1 MCYCKTGSGDLTA
14 SISAAETKISTLE
27 AETTSA
33 SSTKDSV
40 EGVLAQS
47 RADLAAAKKA
57 MAEATAK
64 REKESAD
71 FLKLQADYVA
81 NIGALMKA
89 VAAISKGMTG
99 GFLQTSAASTVKNL
113 VSSGKMDISDND
125 RDELLSFL
133 SGPFSQG
140 YSAAGSTEIV
150 GLLKQLGDEMATAL
164 AEATHAEEK
173 AQHIFNELMSAKTSE
188 SNALIKMIEE
198 KIQKSGELAV
208 SIAQM
213 TNDKEDTAEA
223 LSEDQ
228 TFLAELKKSCATKEA
243 EWEARCKTRADELVA
258 LAETI
263 KILNDDDALELFKK
277 TLPGASSSFVEVVR
291 SANQVRS
298 RALALLQRA
307 SQASGAAQAEGHQM
321 LDFIKYALQGKKIG
335 FEKVISM
342 IDEMVATLKK
352 EQTDDDSKK
361 EYCLTEL
368 DTSDDKKKSLEKTIS
383 DTEASIATTEEGIAS
398 ATDDIAALTAAI
410 KALDAS
416 VAEAT
421 EQRKAEN
428 SDYKELMSSNTAAK
442 ELLGMAV
449 NRLNQYYN
457 PKLYVPPAKVERT
470 TMDAISQD
478 VGGASLVQL
487 SEHRRAGRVAP
498 PPPPETFGAYAKKTE
513 ENGGV
518 LAMIKLLVA
527 DLDKEMTEAE
537 TSEKDSQADYEA
549 LMKESAEKRAT
560 DSKSLADKEGEKASL
575 EGDLQS
581 HKGDLKEANTDLAT
595 TLKYIHSLHTEC
607 DWLLKYYDVRKEM
620 RASEVDALGKA
631 KAVLN
636 GADFSLLQ
644 TAQSLRR

>member
-1 MCYCKTGSGDLTA
+1 
-14 SISAAETKISTLE
+14 
-27 AETTSA
+27 
-33 SSTKDSV
+33 
-40 EGVLAQS
+40 
-47 RADLAAAKKA
+47 
-57 MAEATAK
+57 
-64 REKESAD
+64 
-71 FLKLQADYVA
+71 
-81 NIGALMKA
+81 
-89 VAAISKGMTG
+89 
-99 GFLQTSAASTVKNL
+99 
-113 VSSGKMDISDND
+113 
-125 RDELLSFL
+125 
-133 SGPFSQG
+133 
-140 YSAAGSTEIV
+140 
-150 GLLKQLGDEMATAL
+150 
-164 AEATHAEEK
+164 
-173 AQHIFNELMSAKTSE
+173 
-188 SNALIKMIEE
+188 
-198 KIQKSGELAV
+198 
-208 SIAQM
+208 
-213 TNDKEDTAEA
+213 
-223 LSEDQ
+223 
-228 TFLAELKKSCATKEA
+228 
-243 EWEARCKTRADELVA
+243 
-258 LAETI
+258 
-263 KILNDDDALELFKK
+263 
-277 TLPGASSSFVEVVR
+277 
-291 SANQVRS
+291 
-298 RALALLQRA
+298 
-307 SQASGAAQAEGHQM
+307 
-321 LDFIKYALQGKKIG
+321 
-335 FEKVISM
+335 
-342 IDEMVATLKK
+342 MVATLKK

-361 EYCLTEL
+361 EYCLAEL

-398 ATDDIAALTAAI
+398 ATDDIAALTASI

-428 SDYKELMSSNTAAK
+428 TDYKELMSSNTAAK

-457 PKLYVPPAKVERT
+457 PKLYVPPARVERT
-470 TMDAISQD
+470 AMDAIYQD

-518 LAMIKLLVA
+518 MAMIRLLVA

-560 DSKSLADKEGEKASL
+560 DSKSLGDKEGEKASL
-575 EGDLQS
+575 EGDLES
-581 HKGDLKEANTDLAT
+581 HKDSLKEASTDLGA

-644 TAQSLRR
+644 SRSQGFLTRNE